1 MVNIDDLLSIE
12 VLEDKSSKVRYKLS
26 YGETSSEA
34 VYLERTLTMRETR
47 SLMAKLSEIVDSYSR
62 G

>member
-34 VYLERTLTMRETR
+34 VYLERTLTMREGPTKTR
-47 SLMAKLSEIVDSYSR
+47 SSLIRTQPAPI
-62 G
+62 

>member
-1 MVNIDDLLSIE
+1 MIDVSDLLSIK
-12 VLEDKSSKVRYKLS
+12 VLDDKSCEVRYKLS

-34 VYLERTLTMRETR
+34 VYLERSLNIKETQR
-47 SLMAKLSEIVDSYSR
+47 LITKLSEIVDNYNK